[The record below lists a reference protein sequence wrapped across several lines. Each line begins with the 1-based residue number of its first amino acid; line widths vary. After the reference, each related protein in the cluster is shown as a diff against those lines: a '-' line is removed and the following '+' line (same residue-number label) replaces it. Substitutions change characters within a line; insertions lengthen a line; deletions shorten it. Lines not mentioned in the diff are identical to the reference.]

1 MSTEIET
8 KTEVKPENQTK
19 RKSKLHLA
27 ILSIVEGALMV
38 ALAQVLGYLK
48 FFPSLSEGG
57 SITFVMFPICLYAVR
72 WGLGKGLLASFA
84 LGLLQLLLDGAY
96 AWGWQCMLLDYLLAY
111 TMLGFAGIFH
121 GKKWGIFPGIL
132 VGGLARFL
140 MHFISGATLYRIVAP
155 TEILYFGTFSNP
167 ELYSLVYNGIYMIP
181 CIVLSL
187 AVAGVLYAPLKKYFT
202 AQDLR

>member
-1 MSTEIET
+1 MSN
-8 KTEVKPENQTK
+8 ENQTK
-19 RKSKLHLA
+19 TQRKPKSKLHLA
-27 ILSIVEGALMV
+27 ILSLVEGALMV
-38 ALAQVLGYLK
+38 ALAQILGYLK

-72 WGLGKGLLASFA
+72 WGLCKGLLASLA

-96 AWGWQCMLLDYLLAY
+96 AWGWQCMLLDYVLAY
-111 TMLGFAGIFH
+111 TMLGFAGLFR
-121 GKKWGIFPGIL
+121 GKKWGIFPGIV

-155 TEILYFGTFSNP
+155 TEILYFGSFSNP

-181 CIVLSL
+181 CIILSL
-187 AVAGVLYAPLKKYFT
+187 AVAGVLYVPLKKYFT

>member
-1 MSTEIET
+1 MSN
-8 KTEVKPENQTK
+8 ENQTK
-19 RKSKLHLA
+19 TARKPKSKLHLM

-111 TMLGFAGIFH
+111 TMLGFAGLFR

-140 MHFISGATLYRIVAP
+140 MHFISGATLYRITAP
-155 TEILYFGTFSNP
+155 EEILYFGTFSNP

-181 CIVLSL
+181 CIILSL
-187 AVAGVLYAPLKKYFT
+187 AVAGVLYVPLKKYFT

>member
-1 MSTEIET
+1 MSTEI
-8 KTEVKPENQTK
+8 QTQPQAQPRK
-19 RKSKLHLA
+19 KSKIHLM

-111 TMLGFAGIFH
+111 TMLGFAGIFR

-140 MHFISGATLYRIVAP
+140 IHFISGATLYRIVAP
-155 TEILYFGTFSNP
+155 TEILHFGTFSSP
-167 ELYSLVYNGIYMIP
+167 EIYSLVYNGTYMLP

-187 AVAGVLYAPLKKYFT
+187 AVAGVLFVPLKKYFT
-202 AQDLR
+202 AADLR

>member
-1 MSTEIET
+1 MSTEI
-8 KTEVKPENQTK
+8 QTQPQAQPRK
-19 RKSKLHLA
+19 KSKIHLM

-111 TMLGFAGIFH
+111 TMLGFAGIFR

-155 TEILYFGTFSNP
+155 TEILHFGTFSNP
-167 ELYSLVYNGIYMIP
+167 EIYSLVYNGTYMLP

-187 AVAGVLYAPLKKYFT
+187 AVAGVLFVPLKKYFT
-202 AQDLR
+202 AADLR

>member
-1 MSTEIET
+1 MSTEIENKT
-8 KTEVKPENQTK
+8 KTKS
-19 RKSKLHLA
+19 KSKLHLA
-27 ILSIVEGALMV
+27 ILSLVEGALMI
-38 ALAQVLGYLK
+38 ALAQILGYLK

-72 WGLGKGLLASFA
+72 WGLGKGLLAAFA

-111 TMLGFAGIFH
+111 TMLGFAGIFR

-132 VGGLARFL
+132 VGGFARFL

-155 TEILYFGTFSNP
+155 TEILYFGSFSNP
-167 ELYSLVYNGIYMIP
+167 ELYSLVYNGTYMIP

-187 AVAGVLYAPLKKYFT
+187 AVAGVLYVPLKKYFT